1 MGKILVLGAKGM
13 LGQELVRVFRDGGH
27 EVTGWDFD
35 DIDVTDTD
43 TAREKISALSP
54 DVVLNAVAYNAV
66 DRCEE
71 DEEEARKAWRLNAE
85 VPGALARI
93 AKDIGATFVH
103 YSTDYV
109 FDGEH
114 GGGYAEDAEPNPLSY
129 YGKSKLVGERSVTD
143 VDGKSYVVR
152 LSKLFGEPAKSAGG
166 KESFFAKMGTIAA
179 MKGEVSAVDD
189 ENGCFTYAPDLADA
203 TLSLVSDEAPFGT
216 YHLVN
221 EGVATW
227 YGALVEYF
235 RIAGIDATV
244 TPVSG
249 AEFPR
254 PARRPADS
262 TLRNTKRPPLRDYR
276 DALGAF
282 SGKAG

>member
-1 MGKILVLGAKGM
+1 M
-13 LGQELVRVFRDGGH
+13 
-27 EVTGWDFD
+27 TGWDLG

-43 TAREKISALSP
+43 AAREKISALSP
-54 DVVLNAVAYNAV
+54 DIILNAVAYNAV

-71 DEEEARKAWRLNAE
+71 DGEEARKAWRLNAE
-85 VPGALARI
+85 VPGELAEI
-93 AKDIGATFVH
+93 AREIDAVFVH

-109 FDGEH
+109 FDGEQTI
-114 GGGYAEDAEPNPLSY
+114 GGYVEDAEPRPVSR
-129 YGKSKLVGERSVTD
+129 YGGSKYVGEKSVMA
-143 VDGKSYVVR
+143 VGGRYYVVR

-203 TLSLVSDEAPFGT
+203 TLSLVSDEVPFGT

-221 EGVATW
+221 EGAATW
-227 YGALVEYF
+227 YEALVEYF

-254 PARRPADS
+254 PARRPKDS

-282 SGKAG
+282 SGKIR

>member
-1 MGKILVLGAKGM
+1 
-13 LGQELVRVFRDGGH
+13 
-27 EVTGWDFD
+27 
-35 DIDVTDTD
+35 
-43 TAREKISALSP
+43 
-54 DVVLNAVAYNAV
+54 
-66 DRCEE
+66 
-71 DEEEARKAWRLNAE
+71 
-85 VPGALARI
+85 
-93 AKDIGATFVH
+93 
-103 YSTDYV
+103 
-109 FDGEH
+109 
-114 GGGYAEDAEPNPLSY
+114 
-129 YGKSKLVGERSVTD
+129 
-143 VDGKSYVVR
+143 
-152 LSKLFGEPAKSAGG
+152 
-166 KESFFAKMGTIAA
+166 